1 MKVSLSQIMALAE
14 ELFNEQEQMKGSDFD
29 MDKKGEPVGLLLF
42 DNGKCLGVFTKVDL
56 DKEIPDNG
64 KENHERLEMEARCK
78 QTRNEFRKY
87 VKSLDR
93 AIFQDVAKAL
103 GSEQLHRLHDI
114 IEDNITDID
123 AMKEAIETYQ
133 KTANEVIMKK
143 VVGLKNQ
150 MV

>member
-14 ELFNEQEQMKGSDFD
+14 ELFNEQGQLKGSDFD
-29 MDKKGEPVGLLLF
+29 ADKKGPVGLLLF

-56 DKEIPDNG
+56 DEEISDNG

-103 GSEQLHRLHDI
+103 GSEQLHKLHDI
-114 IEDNITDID
+114 IEDNITDIN
-123 AMKEAIETYQ
+123 AMKEAIETYR

-143 VVGLKNQ
+143 VVSLKNQ